1 VLREFKHLEVT
12 RGEPGRHEVH
22 LNLDS
27 LGPDDSSKDGRAV
40 TRRRILVIDDMEFN
54 RHHLRKV
61 LESDDLEVDTAG
73 DGRSAWD
80 RLKAQKYHLVITDLR
95 MPDVGGHE
103 LLARVRLEK
112 LPLGVI
118 VLTAFGDPEEALRA
132 MKAGADDFVSKPYD
146 PDRLR
151 LLVKRVLERREL
163 VDELERLHKQMR
175 GDYPFH
181 NMVSKSPKIRRIF
194 DLIEQVGPLS
204 STVLI
209 HGETGTGKELIAQAL
224 HTAATTRSGPFT
236 ALNCAVLNESLL
248 ESELFGHERGAFTGA
263 EKRKIGRF
271 ELANGGTLL
280 LDEIGDLAPSLQA
293 KLLRV
298 LQTGQFERVG
308 GTESLKVDV
317 RIVAATHRAVEDE
330 VKKGRFRADLF
341 YRLNVIRIELPPLRE
356 RTEDIPLLA
365 THFVQKHGSG
375 TALAR
380 AEIASDTMQA
390 LLRHTWPGNVRELE
404 NAIKAALAMAE
415 GTVIRRDDLPESVA
429 PRTQEVHKAGSLVD
443 IERPLP
449 DLTSTLIGRVESE
462 YFSRLLSLYK
472 GNVARTARHS
482 GLSRRSVTQK
492 LQRYGLDRAT
502 FKPAKRRGS
511 VETTG

>member
-1 VLREFKHLEVT
+1 M
-12 RGEPGRHEVH
+12 
-22 LNLDS
+22 
-27 LGPDDSSKDGRAV
+27 
-40 TRRRILVIDDMEFN
+40 RRRILVIDDMEFN

-73 DGRSAWD
+73 DGRSAWE
-80 RLKAQKYHLVITDLR
+80 RLKVQKYHLVITDLR
-95 MPDVGGHE
+95 MPDVGGLE
-103 LLARVRLEK
+103 LLARVRTEK
-112 LPLGVI
+112 MPLGVI

-132 MKAGADDFVSKPYD
+132 MKAGADDFVSKPYE

-151 LLVKRVLERREL
+151 LLVKRILERREL
-163 VDELERLHKQMR
+163 IDELERLRKQMR

-181 NMVSKSPKIRRIF
+181 NMVSKSPKIRRVF
-194 DLIEQVGPLS
+194 DLVEQVGPLG
-204 STVLI
+204 STVVI
-209 HGETGTGKELIAQAL
+209 HGETGTGKELVAQAL
-224 HTAATTRSGPFT
+224 HTADTTRSGPFT

-298 LQTGQFERVG
+298 LQTGRFERVG

-317 RIVAATHRAVEDE
+317 RIVAATHRALEDE

-365 THFVQKHGSG
+365 THFVQKHGTMTG
-375 TALAR
+375 LAR
-380 AEIASDTMQA
+380 TEIASEAMQA
-390 LLRHTWPGNVRELE
+390 LVRHKWPGNVRELE
-404 NAIKAALAMAE
+404 NAIKAALAMTD

-429 PRTQEVHKAGSLVD
+429 PRTQESPKSGSLLD
-443 IERPLP
+443 IEQPLP
-449 DLTSTLIGRVESE
+449 DLTSALIGRIECE
-462 YFSRLLSLYK
+462 YFVRVLSLYK

-502 FKPAKRRGS
+502 FRSAKQRGS
-511 VETTG
+511 FETSS

>member
-1 VLREFKHLEVT
+1 VV
-12 RGEPGRHEVH
+12 
-22 LNLDS
+22 
-27 LGPDDSSKDGRAV
+27 
-40 TRRRILVIDDMEFN
+40 RRRILVIDDMEVN

-61 LESDDLEVDTAG
+61 LESDDLEVDTSG
-73 DGRSAWD
+73 DGQSAWD
-80 RLKAQKYHLVITDLR
+80 RLKAQKYNLVITDLR
-95 MPDVGGHE
+95 MPELGGLE
-103 LLARVRLEK
+103 LLARVRAEN

-118 VLTAFGDPEEALRA
+118 VLTAFGDPDEALRA
-132 MKAGADDFVSKPYD
+132 MKAGADDFVAKPYD

-151 LLVKRVLERREL
+151 LLVKRILDRREL
-163 VDELERLHKQMR
+163 FDELERLRKQMR

-194 DLIEQVGPLS
+194 ELIEQVATMG

-224 HTAATTRSGPFT
+224 HTADSTRAGHFA

-280 LDEIGDLAPSLQA
+280 LDEIGDLAPNLQA

-298 LQTGQFERVG
+298 LQTGRFERVG
-308 GTESLKVDV
+308 GTESVKVDV
-317 RIVAATHRAVEDE
+317 RIIAATHRALEDE

-365 THFVQKHGSG
+365 THFVQKHGAATG
-375 TALAR
+375 LAQT
-380 AEIASDTMQA
+380 EIASDAMQA
-390 LLRHTWPGNVRELE
+390 LLRHKWPGNVRELE
-404 NAIKAALAMAE
+404 NAIKAALAMAN
-415 GTVIRRDDLPESVA
+415 GSVVHRDDLPESVA
-429 PRTQEVHKAGSLVD
+429 PRTQESPRSDSLLD
-443 IERPLP
+443 IQRPLP
-449 DLTSTLIGRVESE
+449 DLTATLIGRVERE
-462 YFSRLLSLYK
+462 YFQRALALYK
-472 GNVARTARHS
+472 GNVAKTARHS

-502 FKPAKRRGS
+502 FKSPDRRGS
-511 VETTG
+511 LEGSA